1 MTAAMG
7 RARWWIQTPVGARR
21 YDRRDRHGLAGI
33 SSREFVKREL
43 LPAAHGGELGELMD
57 KQETGHRLT
66 GCAIVRIV

>member
-7 RARWWIQTPVGARR
+7 RARWWIQTPLGARP

-43 LPAAHGGELGELMD
+43 RPAAEEFKAAEL
-57 KQETGHRLT
+57 
-66 GCAIVRIV
+66 AIA